1 MANTERLY
9 KLVEKTYPHYGK
21 VWRCHHMT
29 QSIADQANAGMSV
42 MQWELCGKLEND
54 EVLQAMKD
62 RVDARVLELLDS
74 EF

>member
-1 MANTERLY
+1 
-9 KLVEKTYPHYGK
+9 
-21 VWRCHHMT
+21 MT